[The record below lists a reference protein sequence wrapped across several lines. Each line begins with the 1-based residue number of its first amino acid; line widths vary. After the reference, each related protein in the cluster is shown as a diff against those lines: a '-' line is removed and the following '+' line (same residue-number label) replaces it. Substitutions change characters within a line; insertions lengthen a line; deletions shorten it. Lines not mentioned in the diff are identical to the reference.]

1 MFGLNLPSAIKVIT
15 SFALSTIA
23 GKSGNLLST
32 SEVSLIISF
41 VFYAVFQFLWLVF
54 DSLKTNEELLDNPF
68 KLPAVFQF
76 KNYTEAIEAA
86 GLGRL
91 IINSLVI
98 STCATFLN
106 ILFASMCAFVIA
118 RHTFWGKNVLF
129 LMITAGILVPLNAL
143 IIPYFAIINF
153 LNLYDTRIGL
163 ILVYC
168 AVGLPVSTF
177 ILTEFFRSIPKEI
190 EEASFLDGCNFVAR
204 YFRIMLPLALPG
216 LATAG
221 TFQFILCW
229 NEFIYAMLLTSST
242 EIRTIQFG
250 ISYFTNQF
258 FSDYVGMFAAVVV
271 SILPSI
277 TVFILFKERVI
288 TGLTAGSV
296 KG

>member
-1 MFGLNLPSAIKVIT
+1 MQKDLSSNFYFIFKWVI
-15 SFALSTIA
+15 
-23 GKSGNLLST
+23 
-32 SEVSLIISF
+32 IISF
-41 VFYAVFQFLWLVF
+41 VFYAVFPFLWLVLA
-54 DSLKTNEELLDNPF
+54 SLKTNAELLNNPF
-68 KLPAVFQF
+68 ELPAVFQF
-76 KNYTEAIEAA
+76 KNYSNAIQEA

-98 STCATFLN
+98 STSATFLN
-106 ILFASMCAFVIA
+106 ILFSSMCAFAIA
-118 RHTFWGKNVLF
+118 RHTFWGNNVLF

-163 ILVYC
+163 IIVYC

-177 ILTEFFRSIPKEI
+177 ILTEFFKSIPKEI
-190 EEASFLDGCNFVAR
+190 EEASYLDGCNFAAR
-204 YFRIMLPLALPG
+204 YFKIMLPLALPG

-242 EIRTIQFG
+242 DIRTIQFG

-258 FSDYVGMFAAVVV
+258 FSDYVGMFAAVVI
-271 SILPSI
+271 SIIPSI
-277 TVFILFKERVI
+277 TVFILFQEKVI
-288 TGLTAGSV
+288 NGLTAGSV

>member
-1 MFGLNLPSAIKVIT
+1 MQRD
-15 SFALSTIA
+15 LSTNFY
-23 GKSGNLLST
+23 S
-32 SEVSLIISF
+32 IIKWIIIVLF
-41 VFYAVFQFLWLVF
+41 VFYAIFPFLWLVLA
-54 DSLKTNEELLDNPF
+54 SLKTNAELLDDPF
-68 KLPAVFQF
+68 KLPKVFQF
-76 KNYTEAIEAA
+76 KNYTDAIEAA

-98 STCATFLN
+98 SISATFLN
-106 ILFASMCAFVIA
+106 ILFSSMCAFAIA
-118 RHTFWGKNVLF
+118 RHTFWGRNVLF
-129 LMITAGILVPLNAL
+129 LTISAGILVPLNAL
-143 IIPYFAIINF
+143 IIPYFAIINY
-153 LNLYDTRIGL
+153 LNLYDTRTGL

-168 AVGLPVSTF
+168 AIGLPVSTF
-177 ILTEFFRSIPKEI
+177 ILTEFFKSIPKEI
-190 EEASFLDGCNFVAR
+190 EEAAFLDGCNFVSR

-242 EIRTIQFG
+242 DIRTIQFG

-277 TVFILFKERVI
+277 TVFILFQEKVI
-288 TGLTAGSV
+288 SGLTAGSV

>member
-1 MFGLNLPSAIKVIT
+1 MQRDLSANIYSIIKWI
-15 SFALSTIA
+15 I
-23 GKSGNLLST
+23 
-32 SEVSLIISF
+32 IISF
-41 VFYAVFQFLWLVF
+41 VFYAIFPFLWLVLA
-54 DSLKTNEELLDNPF
+54 SLKTNAELLEDPF
-68 KLPAVFQF
+68 KLPKVFQF
-76 KNYTEAIEAA
+76 KNYTDAIEAA

-98 STCATFLN
+98 STSATFLN
-106 ILFASMCAFVIA
+106 ILFSSMVAFAIA
-118 RHTFWGKNVLF
+118 RHTFWGRNVLF
-129 LMITAGILVPLNAL
+129 LTISAGILVPLNAL
-143 IIPYFAIINF
+143 IIPYFAIINY
-153 LNLYDTRIGL
+153 LNLYDTRTGL

-168 AVGLPVSTF
+168 AIGLPVSTF
-177 ILTEFFRSIPKEI
+177 ILTEFFKSIPKEI
-190 EEASFLDGCNFVAR
+190 EEAAYLDGCSFVSR

-242 EIRTIQFG
+242 DIRTIQFG

-277 TVFILFKERVI
+277 TVFILFQEKVI
-288 TGLTAGSV
+288 SGLTAGSV

>member
-1 MFGLNLPSAIKVIT
+1 MQKDLSSNFYFIFKWVI
-15 SFALSTIA
+15 
-23 GKSGNLLST
+23 
-32 SEVSLIISF
+32 IISF
-41 VFYAVFQFLWLVF
+41 VFYAVFPFLWLVLA
-54 DSLKTNEELLDNPF
+54 SLKTNAELLNNPF
-68 KLPAVFQF
+68 KLPEVFQF
-76 KNYTEAIEAA
+76 KNYSNAIQEA

-98 STCATFLN
+98 STSATFLN
-106 ILFASMCAFVIA
+106 ILLSSMCAFAIA
-118 RHTFWGKNVLF
+118 RHTFWGNNILF

-177 ILTEFFRSIPKEI
+177 ILTEFFKSIPKEI
-190 EEASFLDGCNFVAR
+190 EEASYLDGCNFAAR
-204 YFRIMLPLALPG
+204 YFKIMLPLALPG

-242 EIRTIQFG
+242 DIRTIQFG

-258 FSDYVGMFAAVVV
+258 FSDYVGMFAAVVI
-271 SILPSI
+271 SIIPSI
-277 TVFILFKERVI
+277 TVFILFQEKVI
-288 TGLTAGSV
+288 NGLTAGSV

>member
-1 MFGLNLPSAIKVIT
+1 MQKDLSSNFYFIFKWVI
-15 SFALSTIA
+15 
-23 GKSGNLLST
+23 
-32 SEVSLIISF
+32 IISF
-41 VFYAVFQFLWLVF
+41 VFYAVFPFLWLVLA
-54 DSLKTNEELLDNPF
+54 SLKTNAELLNNPF
-68 KLPAVFQF
+68 TLPEVFQF
-76 KNYTEAIEAA
+76 KNYSNAIQEA

-98 STCATFLN
+98 STSATFLN
-106 ILFASMCAFVIA
+106 ILFSSMCAFAIA
-118 RHTFWGKNVLF
+118 RHTFWGNNVLF
-129 LMITAGILVPLNAL
+129 LMISAGILVPLNAL

-163 ILVYC
+163 IIVYC

-177 ILTEFFRSIPKEI
+177 ILTEFFKSIPKEI
-190 EEASFLDGCNFVAR
+190 EEASYLDGCNFAAR
-204 YFRIMLPLALPG
+204 YFKIMLPLALPG

-242 EIRTIQFG
+242 DIRTIQFG

-258 FSDYVGMFAAVVV
+258 FSDYVGMFAAVVI
-271 SILPSI
+271 SIIPSI
-277 TVFILFKERVI
+277 TVFILFQEKVI
-288 TGLTAGSV
+288 NGLTAGSV

>member
-1 MFGLNLPSAIKVIT
+1 MQKDLSSNFYFIFKWVI
-15 SFALSTIA
+15 
-23 GKSGNLLST
+23 
-32 SEVSLIISF
+32 IISF
-41 VFYAVFQFLWLVF
+41 VFYAVFPFLWLVLA
-54 DSLKTNEELLDNPF
+54 SLKTNAELLNNPF
-68 KLPAVFQF
+68 ALPEVFQF
-76 KNYTEAIEAA
+76 KNYSNAIQEA
-86 GLGRL
+86 GLGKL
-91 IINSLVI
+91 IINSLII
-98 STCATFLN
+98 STSATFLN
-106 ILFASMCAFVIA
+106 ILFSSMCAFAIA
-118 RHTFWGKNVLF
+118 RHTFWGNNVLF

-177 ILTEFFRSIPKEI
+177 ILTEFFKSIPKEI
-190 EEASFLDGCNFVAR
+190 EEASYLDGCNFAAR
-204 YFRIMLPLALPG
+204 YFKIMLPLALPG

-242 EIRTIQFG
+242 DIRTIQFG

-258 FSDYVGMFAAVVV
+258 FSDYVGMFAAVVI
-271 SILPSI
+271 SIIPSI
-277 TVFILFKERVI
+277 TVFILFQEKVI
-288 TGLTAGSV
+288 NGLTAGSV

>member
-1 MFGLNLPSAIKVIT
+1 MHKDLSSNFYFIFKWVI
-15 SFALSTIA
+15 
-23 GKSGNLLST
+23 
-32 SEVSLIISF
+32 IISF
-41 VFYAVFQFLWLVF
+41 VFYAVFPFLWLVLA
-54 DSLKTNEELLDNPF
+54 SLKTNAELLNNPF
-68 KLPAVFQF
+68 TLPEVFQF
-76 KNYTEAIEAA
+76 KNYSNAIQEA

-98 STCATFLN
+98 STSATFLN
-106 ILFASMCAFVIA
+106 ILFSSMCAFAIA
-118 RHTFWGKNVLF
+118 RHTFWGNNVLF

-163 ILVYC
+163 IIVYC

-177 ILTEFFRSIPKEI
+177 ILTEFFKSIPKEI
-190 EEASFLDGCNFVAR
+190 EEASYLDGCNFAAR
-204 YFRIMLPLALPG
+204 YFKIMLPLALPG

-242 EIRTIQFG
+242 DIRTIQFG

-258 FSDYVGMFAAVVV
+258 FSDYVGMFAAVVI
-271 SILPSI
+271 SIIPSI
-277 TVFILFKERVI
+277 TVFILFQEKVI
-288 TGLTAGSV
+288 NGLTAGSV

>member
-1 MFGLNLPSAIKVIT
+1 MTNDNSLNFYSIFKWVI
-15 SFALSTIA
+15 
-23 GKSGNLLST
+23 
-32 SEVSLIISF
+32 IISF
-41 VFYAVFQFLWLVF
+41 VVYAVFPFLWLVLA
-54 DSLKTNEELLDNPF
+54 SLKTNAELLDNPF
-68 KLPAVFQF
+68 KLPKVFQF
-76 KNYTEAIEAA
+76 QNYSNAIKEA
-86 GLGRL
+86 GLIQL

-106 ILFASMCAFVIA
+106 ILFASMCAFAIA
-118 RHTFWGKNVLF
+118 RHIFWWKNVLF

-143 IIPYFAIINF
+143 IIPYYAIINF
-153 LNLYDTRIGL
+153 LNLYDTRFGL

-177 ILTEFFRSIPKEI
+177 ILTEFFKGIPKEI
-190 EEASFLDGCNFVAR
+190 EEASYLDGCNFVAR

-250 ISYFTNQF
+250 ISYFTNEF

-277 TVFILFKERVI
+277 TVFILFQERVI

>member
-1 MFGLNLPSAIKVIT
+1 MNNGSSDTIYLSLKWFIIIL
-15 SFALSTIA
+15 FA
-23 GKSGNLLST
+23 
-32 SEVSLIISF
+32 V
-41 VFYAVFQFLWLVF
+41 YAVFPFLWLILA
-54 DSLKTNEELLDNPF
+54 SLKTNQELLDDPF

-76 KNYTEAIEAA
+76 NNYTQAIEEA
-86 GLGRL
+86 GLLQL
-91 IINSLVI
+91 ILNSLVI
-98 STCATFLN
+98 SSSATFLN
-106 ILFASMCAFVIA
+106 VLLSSMCAFAIA
-118 RHTFWGKNVLF
+118 RHMFWGKNVLF
-129 LMITAGILVPLNAL
+129 LMISSGILIPLNAL

-153 LNLYDTRIGL
+153 LNLYDTRTGL

-177 ILTEFFRSIPKEI
+177 ILTEFFKSIPKEI
-190 EEASFLDGCNFVAR
+190 EEVSVLDGCNFFQR
-204 YFRIMLPLALPG
+204 YFRIMIPLSIPG
-216 LATAG
+216 LMTAG

-277 TVFILFKERVI
+277 TVFILFQERVI

>member
-1 MFGLNLPSAIKVIT
+1 MQKDLSSNFYFIFKWVI
-15 SFALSTIA
+15 
-23 GKSGNLLST
+23 
-32 SEVSLIISF
+32 IISF
-41 VFYAVFQFLWLVF
+41 VFYAVFPFLWLVLA
-54 DSLKTNEELLDNPF
+54 SLKTNAELLNNPF
-68 KLPAVFQF
+68 ALPEVFQF
-76 KNYTEAIEAA
+76 KNYSNAIQEA
-86 GLGRL
+86 GLGKL
-91 IINSLVI
+91 IINSLII
-98 STCATFLN
+98 STSATFLN
-106 ILFASMCAFVIA
+106 ILFSSMCAFAIA
-118 RHTFWGKNVLF
+118 RHTFWGNNVLF

-177 ILTEFFRSIPKEI
+177 ILTEFFKSIPKEI
-190 EEASFLDGCNFVAR
+190 EEASFLDGCNFAAR
-204 YFRIMLPLALPG
+204 YFKIMLPLALPG

-242 EIRTIQFG
+242 DISTIQFG

-258 FSDYVGMFAAVVV
+258 FSDYVGMFAAVVI
-271 SILPSI
+271 SIIPSI
-277 TVFILFKERVI
+277 TVFILFQEKVI
-288 TGLTAGSV
+288 NGLTAGSV

>member
-1 MFGLNLPSAIKVIT
+1 MQRD
-15 SFALSTIA
+15 LSTNIY
-23 GKSGNLLST
+23 S
-32 SEVSLIISF
+32 IIKWIIIVSF
-41 VFYAVFQFLWLVF
+41 VFYAIFPFLWLVLA
-54 DSLKTNEELLDNPF
+54 SLKTNAELLDDPF
-68 KLPAVFQF
+68 KLPKVFQF
-76 KNYTEAIEAA
+76 KNYTDAIEAA

-98 STCATFLN
+98 SISATFLN
-106 ILFASMCAFVIA
+106 ILFSSMCAFAIA
-118 RHTFWGKNVLF
+118 RHTFWGRNVLF
-129 LMITAGILVPLNAL
+129 LTISAGILVPLNAL
-143 IIPYFAIINF
+143 IIPYFAIINY
-153 LNLYDTRIGL
+153 LNLYDTRTGL

-168 AVGLPVSTF
+168 AIGLPVSTF
-177 ILTEFFRSIPKEI
+177 ILTEFFKSIPKEI
-190 EEASFLDGCNFVAR
+190 EEAAFLDGCNFVSR

-242 EIRTIQFG
+242 DIRTIQFG

-258 FSDYVGMFAAVVV
+258 FSAYVGMFAAVVV

-277 TVFILFKERVI
+277 TVFILFQEKVI
-288 TGLTAGSV
+288 SGLTAGSV

>member
-1 MFGLNLPSAIKVIT
+1 MQRD
-15 SFALSTIA
+15 LSTNFY
-23 GKSGNLLST
+23 S
-32 SEVSLIISF
+32 IIKWIIIVSF
-41 VFYAVFQFLWLVF
+41 VFYAIFPFLWLVLA
-54 DSLKTNEELLDNPF
+54 SLKTNAELLDDPF
-68 KLPAVFQF
+68 KLPKVFQF
-76 KNYTEAIEAA
+76 KNYTDAIEAA

-98 STCATFLN
+98 STSATFLN
-106 ILFASMCAFVIA
+106 ILFSSMVAFAIA
-118 RHTFWGKNVLF
+118 RHTFWGRNVLF
-129 LMITAGILVPLNAL
+129 LTISAGILVPLNAL
-143 IIPYFAIINF
+143 IIPYFAIINY
-153 LNLYDTRIGL
+153 LNLYDTRTGL

-168 AVGLPVSTF
+168 AIGLPVSTF
-177 ILTEFFRSIPKEI
+177 ILTEFFKSIPKEI
-190 EEASFLDGCNFVAR
+190 EEAAYLDGCNFVSR

-242 EIRTIQFG
+242 DIRTIQFG

-277 TVFILFKERVI
+277 TVFIIFQEKVI
-288 TGLTAGSV
+288 SGLTAGSV

>member
-1 MFGLNLPSAIKVIT
+1 MQRD
-15 SFALSTIA
+15 LSTNIYSII
-23 GKSGNLLST
+23 KWII
-32 SEVSLIISF
+32 IISF
-41 VFYAVFQFLWLVF
+41 VFYAIFPFLWLVLA
-54 DSLKTNEELLDNPF
+54 SLKTNAELLDDPF
-68 KLPAVFQF
+68 KLPKVFQF
-76 KNYTEAIEAA
+76 KNYTDAIEAA

-98 STCATFLN
+98 STSATFLN
-106 ILFASMCAFVIA
+106 ILFSSMVAFAIA
-118 RHTFWGKNVLF
+118 RHTFWGRNVLF
-129 LMITAGILVPLNAL
+129 LTISAGILVPLNAL
-143 IIPYFAIINF
+143 IIPYFAIINY
-153 LNLYDTRIGL
+153 LNLYDTRTGL

-168 AVGLPVSTF
+168 AIGLPVSTF
-177 ILTEFFRSIPKEI
+177 ILTEFFKSIPKEI
-190 EEASFLDGCNFVAR
+190 EEAAYLDGCNFVSR

-242 EIRTIQFG
+242 DIRTIQFG

-277 TVFILFKERVI
+277 TVFILFQEKVI
-288 TGLTAGSV
+288 SGLTAGSV

>member
-1 MFGLNLPSAIKVIT
+1 MQKDLSSNFYFIFKWVI
-15 SFALSTIA
+15 
-23 GKSGNLLST
+23 
-32 SEVSLIISF
+32 VISF
-41 VFYAVFQFLWLVF
+41 VFYAVFPFLWLVLA
-54 DSLKTNEELLDNPF
+54 SLKTNAELLNNPF
-68 KLPAVFQF
+68 TLPEVFQF
-76 KNYTEAIEAA
+76 KNYSNAIQEA

-98 STCATFLN
+98 STSATFLN
-106 ILFASMCAFVIA
+106 ILFSSMCAFAIA
-118 RHTFWGKNVLF
+118 RHTFWGNNVLF

-163 ILVYC
+163 IIVYC

-177 ILTEFFRSIPKEI
+177 ILTEFFKSIPKEI
-190 EEASFLDGCNFVAR
+190 EEASYLDGCNFAAR
-204 YFRIMLPLALPG
+204 YFKIMLPLALPG

-242 EIRTIQFG
+242 DIRTIQFG

-258 FSDYVGMFAAVVV
+258 FSDYVGMFAAVVI
-271 SILPSI
+271 SIIPSI
-277 TVFILFKERVI
+277 TVFILFQEKVI
-288 TGLTAGSV
+288 NGLTAGSV

>member
-1 MFGLNLPSAIKVIT
+1 MQKDLSSNFYFIFKWVI
-15 SFALSTIA
+15 
-23 GKSGNLLST
+23 
-32 SEVSLIISF
+32 IISF
-41 VFYAVFQFLWLVF
+41 VFYAVFPFLWLVLA
-54 DSLKTNEELLDNPF
+54 SLKTNAELLDNPF
-68 KLPAVFQF
+68 TLPEVFQF
-76 KNYTEAIEAA
+76 KNYSNAIQEA

-98 STCATFLN
+98 STSATFLN
-106 ILFASMCAFVIA
+106 ILFSSMCAFAIA
-118 RHTFWGKNVLF
+118 RHTFWGNNVLF
-129 LMITAGILVPLNAL
+129 LMISAGILVPLNAL

-163 ILVYC
+163 IIVYC

-177 ILTEFFRSIPKEI
+177 ILTEFFKSIPKEI
-190 EEASFLDGCNFVAR
+190 EEASYLDGCNFAAR
-204 YFRIMLPLALPG
+204 YFKIMLPLALPG

-242 EIRTIQFG
+242 DIRTIQFG

-271 SILPSI
+271 SIIPSI
-277 TVFILFKERVI
+277 TVFILFQEKVI
-288 TGLTAGSV
+288 NGLTAGSV

>member
-1 MFGLNLPSAIKVIT
+1 MQKDLSSNFYFIFKWVI
-15 SFALSTIA
+15 
-23 GKSGNLLST
+23 
-32 SEVSLIISF
+32 IISF
-41 VFYAVFQFLWLVF
+41 VFYAVFPFLWLVLA
-54 DSLKTNEELLDNPF
+54 SLKTNAELLNNPF
-68 KLPAVFQF
+68 ELPAVFQF
-76 KNYTEAIEAA
+76 KNYSNAIQEA

-98 STCATFLN
+98 STSATFIN
-106 ILFASMCAFVIA
+106 ILFSSMCAFAIA
-118 RHTFWGKNVLF
+118 RHTFWGNNVLF

-177 ILTEFFRSIPKEI
+177 ILTEFFKSIPKEI
-190 EEASFLDGCNFVAR
+190 EEASFLDGCNFASR
-204 YFRIMLPLALPG
+204 YFKIMLPLALPG

-242 EIRTIQFG
+242 DIRTIQFV

-258 FSDYVGMFAAVVV
+258 FSDYVGMFAAVVI
-271 SILPSI
+271 SIIPSI
-277 TVFILFKERVI
+277 TVFILFQEKVI
-288 TGLTAGSV
+288 NGLTAGSV

>member
-1 MFGLNLPSAIKVIT
+1 MQKD
-15 SFALSTIA
+15 LSTNFYSII
-23 GKSGNLLST
+23 KWII
-32 SEVSLIISF
+32 IISF
-41 VFYAVFQFLWLVF
+41 VFYAIFPFLWLVLA
-54 DSLKTNEELLDNPF
+54 SLKTNAELLDDPF
-68 KLPAVFQF
+68 KLPKVFQF
-76 KNYTEAIEAA
+76 KNYTDAIEAA

-98 STCATFLN
+98 STSATFLN
-106 ILFASMCAFVIA
+106 ILFSSMVAFAIA
-118 RHTFWGKNVLF
+118 RHTFWGRNVLF
-129 LMITAGILVPLNAL
+129 LTISAGILVPLNAL
-143 IIPYFAIINF
+143 IIPYFAIINY
-153 LNLYDTRIGL
+153 LNLYDTRTGL

-168 AVGLPVSTF
+168 AIGLPVSTF
-177 ILTEFFRSIPKEI
+177 ILTEFFKSIPKEI
-190 EEASFLDGCNFVAR
+190 EEAAYLDGCNFVSR

-242 EIRTIQFG
+242 DIRTIQFG

-277 TVFILFKERVI
+277 TVFILFQEKVI
-288 TGLTAGSV
+288 SGLTAGSV

>member
-1 MFGLNLPSAIKVIT
+1 MQR
-15 SFALSTIA
+15 
-23 GKSGNLLST
+23 
-32 SEVSLIISF
+32 EVSTNIYSLIKWIIIISF
-41 VFYAVFQFLWLVF
+41 VFYAIFPFLWLVLA
-54 DSLKTNEELLDNPF
+54 SLKTNAELLDDPF
-68 KLPAVFQF
+68 KLPKVFQF
-76 KNYTEAIEAA
+76 KNYTDAIEAA

-98 STCATFLN
+98 STSATFLN
-106 ILFASMCAFVIA
+106 ILFSSMCAFAIA
-118 RHTFWGKNVLF
+118 RHTFWGRNVLF
-129 LMITAGILVPLNAL
+129 LTISAGILVPLNAL
-143 IIPYFAIINF
+143 IITYFAIINY
-153 LNLYDTRIGL
+153 LNLYDTRTGL

-168 AVGLPVSTF
+168 AIGLPVSTF

-190 EEASFLDGCNFVAR
+190 EEAAFLDGCNFASR

-242 EIRTIQFG
+242 DIRTIQFG

-277 TVFILFKERVI
+277 TVFILFQEKVI
-288 TGLTAGSV
+288 SGLTAGSV

>member
-1 MFGLNLPSAIKVIT
+1 MQRDVSTNIYSLIKWVI
-15 SFALSTIA
+15 
-23 GKSGNLLST
+23 
-32 SEVSLIISF
+32 IISF
-41 VFYAVFQFLWLVF
+41 VFYAIFPFLWLVLA
-54 DSLKTNEELLDNPF
+54 SLKTNAELLDDPF
-68 KLPAVFQF
+68 KLPKVFQF
-76 KNYTEAIEAA
+76 KNYTDAIEAA

-98 STCATFLN
+98 STSATFLN
-106 ILFASMCAFVIA
+106 ILFSSMCAFAIA
-118 RHTFWGKNVLF
+118 RHTFWGRNVLF
-129 LMITAGILVPLNAL
+129 LTISAGILVPLNAL
-143 IIPYFAIINF
+143 IIPYFAIINY
-153 LNLYDTRIGL
+153 LNLYDTRTGL

-168 AVGLPVSTF
+168 AIGLPVSTF

-190 EEASFLDGCNFVAR
+190 EEAAFLDGCNFASR

-242 EIRTIQFG
+242 DIRTIQFG

-277 TVFILFKERVI
+277 TVFILFQEKVI
-288 TGLTAGSV
+288 SGLTAGSV

>member
-1 MFGLNLPSAIKVIT
+1 MQKDLSPNFYFIFKWVI
-15 SFALSTIA
+15 
-23 GKSGNLLST
+23 
-32 SEVSLIISF
+32 IISF
-41 VFYAVFQFLWLVF
+41 VFYAVFPFLWLVLA
-54 DSLKTNEELLDNPF
+54 SLKTNAELLNNPF
-68 KLPAVFQF
+68 TLPEVFQF
-76 KNYTEAIEAA
+76 KNYSNAIQEA

-98 STCATFLN
+98 STSATFLN
-106 ILFASMCAFVIA
+106 ILFSSMCAFAIA
-118 RHTFWGKNVLF
+118 RHTFWGNNVLF

-163 ILVYC
+163 IIVYC

-177 ILTEFFRSIPKEI
+177 ILTEFFKSIPKEI
-190 EEASFLDGCNFVAR
+190 EEASYLDGCNFAAR
-204 YFRIMLPLALPG
+204 YFKIMLPLALPG

-242 EIRTIQFG
+242 DIRTIQFG

-258 FSDYVGMFAAVVV
+258 FSDYVGMFAAVVI
-271 SILPSI
+271 SIIPSI
-277 TVFILFKERVI
+277 TVFILFQEKVI
-288 TGLTAGSV
+288 NGLTAGSV

>member
-1 MFGLNLPSAIKVIT
+1 MQKDLSSNFYFIFKWVI
-15 SFALSTIA
+15 
-23 GKSGNLLST
+23 
-32 SEVSLIISF
+32 IISF
-41 VFYAVFQFLWLVF
+41 VFYAVFPFLWLVLA
-54 DSLKTNEELLDNPF
+54 SLKTNAELLNNPF
-68 KLPAVFQF
+68 ALPEVFQF
-76 KNYTEAIEAA
+76 KNYSNAIQEA

-98 STCATFLN
+98 STSATFLN
-106 ILFASMCAFVIA
+106 ILFSSMCAFAIA
-118 RHTFWGKNVLF
+118 RHTFWGNNVLF

-163 ILVYC
+163 IIVYC

-177 ILTEFFRSIPKEI
+177 ILTEFFKSIPKEI
-190 EEASFLDGCNFVAR
+190 EEASYLDGCNFAAR
-204 YFRIMLPLALPG
+204 YFKIMLPLALPG

-242 EIRTIQFG
+242 DIRTIQFG

-258 FSDYVGMFAAVVV
+258 FSDYVGMFAAVVI
-271 SILPSI
+271 SINPSI
-277 TVFILFKERVI
+277 TVFILFQEKVI
-288 TGLTAGSV
+288 NGLTAGSV

>member
-1 MFGLNLPSAIKVIT
+1 MQKDLSSNFYFIFKWVI
-15 SFALSTIA
+15 
-23 GKSGNLLST
+23 
-32 SEVSLIISF
+32 IISF
-41 VFYAVFQFLWLVF
+41 VFYAVFPFLWLVLA
-54 DSLKTNEELLDNPF
+54 SLKTNAELLNNPF
-68 KLPAVFQF
+68 TLPEVFQF
-76 KNYTEAIEAA
+76 KNYSNAIQEA

-98 STCATFLN
+98 STSATFLN
-106 ILFASMCAFVIA
+106 ILFSSMCAFAIA
-118 RHTFWGKNVLF
+118 RHTFWGNNVLF
-129 LMITAGILVPLNAL
+129 LMISAGILVPLNAL

-163 ILVYC
+163 IIVYC

-177 ILTEFFRSIPKEI
+177 ILTEFFKSIPKEI
-190 EEASFLDGCNFVAR
+190 EEASYLDGCNFAAR
-204 YFRIMLPLALPG
+204 YFKIMLPLALPG

-242 EIRTIQFG
+242 DIRTIQFG

-271 SILPSI
+271 SIIPSI
-277 TVFILFKERVI
+277 TVFILFQEKVI
-288 TGLTAGSV
+288 NGLTAGSV